1 MQSRKFL
8 KSCERINPNTSF
20 FDPKMPPL
28 LRLLALFMLLNR
40 VHSFFNFPKSNEKDT
55 EVSSAVIRGVP
66 HYKQGQYE
74 GDVLFCD
81 DKTKTYTKNE
91 INDGYCDCLDGS
103 DEPGTSACPGN
114 TFHCV
119 NKGYRITQIYSSR
132 VDDGECCGPEFVFSR
147 LQSTHCPSF
156 VRSM

>member
-1 MQSRKFL
+1 
-8 KSCERINPNTSF
+8 
-20 FDPKMPPL
+20 
-28 LRLLALFMLLNR
+28 MLLNR
-40 VHSFFNFPKSNEKDT
+40 VHSFFNFPKSTEKDT
-55 EVSSAVIRGVP
+55 EVNSAVIRGVP

>member
-40 VHSFFNFPKSNEKDT
+40 VHSFFNFPKSAEKDT

-114 TFHCV
+114 IFHCV